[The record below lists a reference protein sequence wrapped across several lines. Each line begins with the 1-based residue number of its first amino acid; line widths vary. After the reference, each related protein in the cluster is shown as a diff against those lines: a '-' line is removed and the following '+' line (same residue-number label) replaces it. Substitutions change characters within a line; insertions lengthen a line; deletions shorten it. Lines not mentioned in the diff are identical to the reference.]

1 MRRIDTSR
9 TDRLRTLPLETV
21 ARELG
26 YRRDRTDRSRWTRRH
41 SVISIN
47 GSRFYDHIQGR
58 GGGGAIDLA
67 MHATGCPF
75 REALDILEGMGPECS
90 HGRGQDRRGSY
101 GPDAGTTSPPAS
113 GHWQR
118 VQDYLTRDRGLDP
131 DLVDDCHRMRL
142 IEADRRANAV
152 FITRSAKATPTGAE
166 LHGTWPDRPFKGMAP
181 GSRKAHGGFW
191 IRRDQTGP
199 ALLVESA
206 IDALSVLS
214 LPELG
219 HVGCAISTA
228 GVAPRLPPW
237 INHFKPETLL
247 CGYDADEAGD
257 VAAGLLIKSHP
268 EIQRIRPDRAK
279 DWNQVLQQR
288 NGN

>member
-1 MRRIDTSR
+1 MNHFDPSR
-9 TDRLRTLPLETV
+9 VDRLRTIPLKTV

-75 REALDILEGMGPECS
+75 REALVLLERIEPECH
-90 HGRGQDRRGSY
+90 HGTGHH
-101 GPDAGTTSPPAS
+101 GPDAGITPAPAS

-118 VQDYLTRDRGLDP
+118 VQDYLTGERGLDP
-131 DLVDDCHRMRL
+131 GLVDYTHRMRL
-142 IEADRRANAV
+142 IKADWRVNAV
-152 FITRSAKATPTGAE
+152 FITRSATAVPTGAE

-181 GSRKAHGGFW
+181 GSRKARGGFW

-219 HVGCAISTA
+219 HVGCVISTA